1 MNYFEPPV
9 VVFLVAVDVLVDY
22 SVATVYPCVCA
33 DVPYDPMLSNNIVF
47 PAEIR

>member
-9 VVFLVAVDVLVDY
+9 VVLVVAVDVLVDY
-22 SVATVYPCVCA
+22 SMAMVWPRVCA
-33 DVPYDPMLSNNIVF
+33 DVLYDPMLSNNIVF